1 MDIDLA
7 VLRSFVVLA
16 EELHFARA
24 AERLHIEQ
32 PTLSQRVK
40 RLERRMGVQLLVRD
54 TRNVRLSPAGGDFAA
69 HTVRMLQL
77 FDEAVEQARET
88 ASGERGTAQIS
99 YTLSTGYESLPVLLE
114 HIDQALPHLTFQAV
128 EAWETDVLDAVR
140 QRHSDVGLVRCDP
153 ADEDLVSLLLRR
165 ERCVI
170 AVREDHELA
179 QRDAVH
185 LTEVRGERFVTT
197 PPALAPG
204 YQAMV
209 DGIFAQ
215 AGFRPE
221 TVRNTVPGSRL
232 MAVQRQ
238 TNSVALLAQSARLS
252 RPPGIAFV
260 PVADGFAVFEV
271 RLVHRA
277 DAPAG
282 ICLLAD
288 VIQRE
293 AHRQG
298 WLGPPAAAG

>member
-1 MDIDLA
+1 M
-7 VLRSFVVLA
+7 LRSFAVLA

-32 PTLSQRVK
+32 PALSQRIK

-54 TRNVRLSPAGGDFAA
+54 TRNVRLSPAGEGFAA
-69 HTVRMLQL
+69 DTRRMLRL
-77 FDEAVEQARET
+77 FDEAVEHARET
-88 ASGERGTAQIS
+88 AAGERGTALIS
-99 YTLSTGYESLPVLLE
+99 YTLSVGYETLPVLLE
-114 HIDQALPHLTFQAV
+114 HIEQTLPHLTFQAV

-140 QRHSDVGLVRCDP
+140 QRHSDIGLVRCDP
-153 ADEDLVSLLLRR
+153 QDDDLVSLLLRR
-165 ERCVI
+165 ERLVI
-170 AVREDHELA
+170 AMPETHQLA
-179 QRDAVH
+179 RRDVVH
-185 LTEVRGERFVTT
+185 LSQVRGERFVTT
-197 PPALAPG
+197 PSVLAPG
-204 YQAMV
+204 YQARV
-209 DGIFAQ
+209 DGIFAE
-215 AGFRPE
+215 AGFQPQ

-238 TNSVALLAQSARLS
+238 TNSVALLARSAQLS

-260 PVADGFAVFEV
+260 PVADDFAMLEV
-271 RLVHRA
+271 RLVHHA

-298 WLGPPAAAG
+298 WLGPSVPR